1 MLNDCKTMRLCLLAI
16 MPPLF
21 LGQLAAC
28 QPEPHEELLG
38 SLYFATGPY
47 LARLDLRSGEVGIET
62 NLGDAEI
69 QQISWQRGQRLLLTV
84 FGKVLQRDRHRLV
97 LYDLATRQALTIA
110 TGRNGHYL
118 PGTEILLYVDEVS
131 LTLAERDKGGWHKT
145 EVLRHPVNAM
155 PLVTPV
161 SSTRFLYAP
170 AGGAIHVYDVE
181 SRQALELP
189 ALNEQCRLDA
199 ALWMMQRE
207 RLLCRRQ
214 LGSDRFDYAMVEL
227 DGSVAEVLE
236 LPESR
241 KMHPVAFLSD
251 QDVLILTEQWRSALS
266 NRQNHAIW
274 VYRLDNGDF
283 YRLVDNQHLGRSVV
297 YAPP

>member
-1 MLNDCKTMRLCLLAI
+1 MTSRFRYRLTFCLLI
-16 MPPLF
+16 
-21 LGQLAAC
+21 LGPLAAC
-28 QPEPHEELLG
+28 QPDQHEELPG
-38 SLYFATGPY
+38 SLYFAAGPY
-47 LARLDLRSGEVGIET
+47 LAMLDLRSGEASIEA
-62 NLGDAEI
+62 NLGDVEI
-69 QQISWQRGQRLLLTV
+69 EQISWQKDKRLLLTV

-97 LYDLATRQALTIA
+97 LYELATRQTLTIA

-118 PGTEILLYVDEVS
+118 PGTEILLYDDQVS
-131 LTLAERDKGGWHKT
+131 LILAERDGGEWHKT

-155 PLVTPV
+155 PLVTPL

-170 AGGAIHVYDVE
+170 AGGTIHVYDVE

-199 ALWMMQRE
+199 ALWVMQRE
-207 RLLCRRQ
+207 RLLCRRR

-241 KMHPVAFLSD
+241 KLHPVAFLHD

-274 VYRLDNGDF
+274 VYRFDNGDF